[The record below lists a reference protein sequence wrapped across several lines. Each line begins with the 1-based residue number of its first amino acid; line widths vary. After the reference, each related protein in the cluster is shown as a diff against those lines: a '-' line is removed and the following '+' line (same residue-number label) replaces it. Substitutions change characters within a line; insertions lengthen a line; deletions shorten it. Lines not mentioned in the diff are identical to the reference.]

1 MVNCDITNKQCRI
14 NIAAAL
20 WQGILAALRHLF
32 ARQAIPTMDT
42 GKSIGMQDA
51 GLFGRACTNKPA
63 TGLRN
68 KWQGETAIMLNRQ
81 GTQIQD

>member
-1 MVNCDITNKQCRI
+1 MVNCDITNKQCRT

-32 ARQAIPTMDT
+32 ARHAIPTMDI
-42 GKSIGMQDA
+42 GEGIGMQDA
-51 GLFGRACTNKPA
+51 GLFGRACTNKLA

-68 KWQGETAIMLNRQ
+68 KWRGETTMMLNRQ
-81 GTQIQD
+81 GTQVQN

>member
-1 MVNCDITNKQCRI
+1 MVNCDITNKQCRT

-68 KWQGETAIMLNRQ
+68 KWRGETAIMLNRQ
-81 GTQIQD
+81 GTQIQN